1 MEQLPKFKEFKAPEG
16 YFEQLPDRILEKA
29 SAKKSNPWIKY
40 AAAAALV
47 LSFGWWQWSSVSN
60 QNEQLSLEEE
70 AILYI
75 ESNQWTAEDVLS
87 MAEDPNSILDQII
100 EEELPEE
107 GLFYIEEENWF

>member
-16 YFEQLPDRILEKA
+16 YFEQLPDRILEKT

-40 AAAAALV
+40 AAAAALI
-47 LSFGWWQWSSVSN
+47 LSLGWWQLGSLSN

-70 AILYI
+70 ALLYI

-87 MAEDPNSILDQII
+87 MAEDPNSLLDQII
-100 EEELPEE
+100 QEEMPLE
-107 GLFYIEEENWF
+107 GLFEYEEENWF

>member
-16 YFEQLPDRILEKA
+16 YFEQLPDRILEKT
-29 SAKKSNPWIKY
+29 SSKKSNPWIKY

-47 LSFGWWQWSSVSN
+47 LSFGWWQWSSISN
-60 QNEQLSLEEE
+60 QNEPLSLDEE
-70 AILYI
+70 AILNI

-87 MAEDPNSILDQII
+87 MAEDPNSLLDQII

-107 GLFYIEEENWF
+107 GLFYTEEENWF